1 MASLKDIAEELGVSV
16 SLVSKVINNRLGTT
30 GVRPDVAEAI
40 REKAKTLVY
49 QRNISATALRR
60 GRHDVIG
67 VFVHRSG
74 MVGSGI
80 IQSFIDG
87 VSGEAMKSNQKL
99 FLNFFVSLDEFNSL
113 CQIAHHGAMDG
124 LIISGVQ
131 HPEYSEKLVAIKSAG
146 IPVITVYDEQ
156 IHDDIPNIGID
167 QKEISRIATAH
178 LIERGCRNIVHIK
191 NTKGRFDG
199 YKQALQDSGVG
210 FNPDMVFTA
219 RGEEAYDHIAGSNAV
234 KYFLDNKIAF
244 DGIVAQSDQES
255 MGAVNTLLQFG
266 VKVPEQVKIIGIDN
280 APYCEFARI
289 PLSSV
294 SQQFQE
300 RGVLAVEY
308 MMKLVDN
315 KSVQSINVEPKLF
328 IRESSR

>member
-1 MASLKDIAEELGVSV
+1 
-16 SLVSKVINNRLGTT
+16 
-30 GVRPDVAEAI
+30 
-40 REKAKTLVY
+40 
-49 QRNISATALRR
+49 
-60 GRHDVIG
+60 
-67 VFVHRSG
+67 
-74 MVGSGI
+74 
-80 IQSFIDG
+80 
-87 VSGEAMKSNQKL
+87 
-99 FLNFFVSLDEFNSL
+99 
-113 CQIAHHGAMDG
+113 
-124 LIISGVQ
+124 
-131 HPEYSEKLVAIKSAG
+131 
-146 IPVITVYDEQ
+146 
-156 IHDDIPNIGID
+156 
-167 QKEISRIATAH
+167 
-178 LIERGCRNIVHIK
+178 
-191 NTKGRFDG
+191 
-199 YKQALQDSGVG
+199 
-210 FNPDMVFTA
+210 MVFTA

-300 RGVLAVEY
+300 RGILAVEY
-308 MMKLVDN
+308 MMKMVDN